1 MLQKMGEHIHGW
13 IAGIF
18 VVVISVVFV
27 LFGVSAYFTPND
39 PSSVVLAKVNGEKL
53 IAQMLSNQLTN
64 EIRTNPSLGA
74 LSPQARLAYK
84 KQAINQWVNHQAILT
99 TLAQAG
105 MLMSPDVVRDFIIS
119 TFQVNGSF
127 SNDYL
132 AQYTANQ
139 GYENEQ
145 QLYEGLSKQMA
156 AATFGQSVQSSVFI
170 SPNTIS
176 HYFVLLNQQRTFR
189 YSLIQT
195 NDFLSKVSATPSQL
209 QAYYMAHVSNY
220 LAPETVSVDYVQLS
234 PAILQA
240 QVQLDEAQ
248 LQSYYQNHLQDFTK
262 AASWTF
268 ATFSIS
274 DVRSHNLQAN
284 DIAIQKI
291 FDDQVKAL
299 RDANNISDFL
309 KNYKPVTQTSDAL
322 SPAMM
327 TLLKG
332 LKPGQVS
339 SIQKND
345 ILKGDYVYYLVSSAP
360 STVQSFDQVKD
371 KIADLLKKQQ
381 VNNLMSAKSD
391 QMINLAYSNPESL
404 DQIAKALALPI
415 QTTAPFTRSGLKNGP
430 ASSPK
435 LVSAAYG
442 DIVLTQ
448 GINSDP
454 VTLQDGSVV
463 IIHLHKYMPAYT
475 QSFAT
480 VESAVKSAYMQE
492 QALQLAQV
500 QANLF
505 SDQLNKNKNVA
516 LTWKNI
522 AMAKVGDTAAPAP
535 IVQAVFDKPF
545 AVGDEPVAWVVPMDD
560 QQVAVVQLQAL
571 HVLPPSAMTAL
582 QSQSIQ
588 KQLMDMQQQAFSTM
602 VQNSII
608 KHSKVAIYP
617 NRVS

>member
-13 IAGIF
+13 IAGIL
-18 VVVISVVFV
+18 VVIVSVVFV
-27 LFGVSAYFTPND
+27 LFGVSAYFTPSD
-39 PSSVVLAKVNGEKL
+39 PSLVVLAKVNGEKL

-64 EIRTNPSLGA
+64 AIRTNPSLAA

-84 KQAINQWVNHQAILT
+84 KQAINQWVNQQAILT
-99 TLAQAG
+99 TLNQAG
-105 MLMSPDVVRDFIIS
+105 MLMSPDVVRDFILS

-132 AQYTANQ
+132 RQYSANQ

-170 SPNTIS
+170 SPSTIS

-195 NDFLSKVSATPSQL
+195 NDFLSKVSATPAQL
-209 QAYYMAHVSNY
+209 QTYYQAHLSDY

-234 PAILQA
+234 PATLA
-240 QVQLDEAQ
+240 LQVQLDASS
-248 LQSYYQNHLQDFTK
+248 LQQYYQNHLQDFTK
-262 AASWTF
+262 PASWSF

-274 DVRSHNLQAN
+274 DVRSHNLKA
-284 DIAIQKI
+284 DDPAIQKI
-291 FDDQVKAL
+291 FNDQVNAL
-299 RDANNISDFL
+299 KNSQNISEFL

-360 STVQSFDQVKD
+360 SNVQSFDQVKD

-381 VNNLMSAKSD
+381 VNNWMSAKSD
-391 QMINLAYSNPESL
+391 QMINLAYSNPEGL

-430 ASSPK
+430 ASSHK
-435 LVSAAYG
+435 FVSAAYG

-463 IIHLHKYMPAYT
+463 IIHLHKYLPAYT

-480 VESAVKSAYMQE
+480 VESDVKAAYMQE

-500 QANLF
+500 QANQF
-505 SDQLNKNKNVA
+505 SDQLNKNNNVA
-516 LTWKNI
+516 LTWKNV
-522 AMAKVGDTAAPAP
+522 AMAKVGDTAAPAAV
-535 IVQAVFDKPF
+535 VQAVFDKPF
-545 AVGDEPVAWVVPMDD
+545 SVGDKPISFTVPVDD
-560 QQVAVVQLQAL
+560 QQIAVIQLQGL
-571 HVLPPSAMTAL
+571 HVLPPNAMTAL

-588 KQLMDMQQQAFSTM
+588 KQLMDMQQNAVSTM

-608 KHSKVAIYP
+608 KHSKIAIYP